1 MISKTLTTLYG
12 TGLDGP
18 MTFLRYAR
26 PAAGFIPRGSGS
38 MTRMLRATG
47 VWVTVMVATLTA
59 IVAAAEVMAAKGS
72 AQQTDKGEQILN
84 ESCVSCH
91 DLRPMQVQALDADG
105 WTRMVNSMI
114 EKGAPVKAEDLP
126 IVVEFLAASYGPVP
140 EGAGKNIFLNTCTL
154 CHDRQRVMRN
164 GGTREQWEETLSA
177 MLNEGAPLSDQEFP
191 VLLNYLA
198 RNFKPQ

>member
-1 MISKTLTTLYG
+1 
-12 TGLDGP
+12 
-18 MTFLRYAR
+18 
-26 PAAGFIPRGSGS
+26 

-59 IVAAAEVMAAKGS
+59 IVAVTAAEVMAAKGTAPAPQS
-72 AQQTDKGEQILN
+72 DKGEQILN
-84 ESCVSCH
+84 ESCLSCH

-114 EKGAPVKAEDLP
+114 EKGAPVKTEDLP
-126 IVVEFLAASYGPVP
+126 IVVEFLAATYGPVP
-140 EGAGKNIFLNTCTL
+140 EGAGKTIFLNTCTL

-164 GGTREQWEETLSA
+164 GGTREQWEETLGA
-177 MLNEGAPLSDQEFP
+177 MLNEGAPLSDQDFP